1 MTIIAVANQ
10 KGGCGKTTTAINL
23 SACLGKKSQR
33 VLLVDMD
40 PQGHASLGLGEH
52 CEDLAGLYEVFLHD
66 AELDEVILPNVAQ
79 GVDLAPATIS
89 LAAVEHLLAD
99 IPKRERQLAMHL
111 EHLPKKY
118 DFIIIDCP
126 PTLGLLAFNALRAA
140 DQVLIPLEMS
150 VFALDG
156 IDRLRET
163 IALVEDK
170 YDLDI
175 PIQILPTLVDYRTRF
190 SYDMLSEVRD
200 RFAQQ
205 LLPVTIHYTVR
216 LKEAAQKGM
225 PVIEFAPFSP
235 AAHDY
240 DKLAEFYI
248 QGYESAFREKVIAAL
263 DQTNNTASAAPAEKP
278 VAEKPHIM
286 ANPANTA
293 TNAAP
298 KPAANTG
305 DSAGGNGAGAIAGNE
320 KKDRQLVTLT
330 FGNMDCMDIQIAGDF
345 NDWQPDHGVETRI
358 VNGVLQKIL
367 NVKPGAY
374 QYRLIVD
381 GKWQEDPDNPLQVTN
396 NYGEIN
402 SLLRVQKPR
411 VIAHA

>member
-23 SACLGKKSQR
+23 AACLGKKDQR
-33 VLLVDMD
+33 VLLIDMD
-40 PQGHASLGLGEH
+40 PQGHASLGLGQQ

-66 AELDEVILPNVAQ
+66 AELDEVILRNVAQ

-99 IPKRERQLAMHL
+99 IPKRERQLLMHL
-111 EHLPKKY
+111 EQLPNRY

-126 PTLGLLAFNALRAA
+126 PTLGLLSFNALRAA
-140 DQVLIPLEMS
+140 NQVLIPMELS

-156 IDRLRET
+156 IERLCET
-163 IALVEDK
+163 ITLVEEK

-190 SYDMLSEVRD
+190 SYNMLNEVRE

-205 LLPVTIHYTVR
+205 LIPVSIHYTIR

-225 PVIEFAPFSP
+225 PITEYAPFAP
-235 AAHDY
+235 AAFDY
-240 DKLAEFYI
+240 DRLAEFYV
-248 QGYESAFREKVIAAL
+248 QGYESAYRERVIAAL
-263 DQTNNTASAAPAEKP
+263 DQADSLANTYRPLNIPEKQPAE
-278 VAEKPHIM
+278 EPHIM
-286 ANPANTA
+286 AGPADDA
-293 TNAAP
+293 FS
-298 KPAANTG
+298 
-305 DSAGGNGAGAIAGNE
+305 DLDVLDQQE
-320 KKDRQLVTLT
+320 VTLS
-330 FGNMDCMDIQIAGDF
+330 FDRMDCDDLQIAGDF

-358 VNGVLQKIL
+358 VNGVLKKVL
-367 NVKPGAY
+367 SVKPGAY

-396 NYGEIN
+396 DYGEIN
-402 SLLRVQKPR
+402 SLLRVQKNR
-411 VIAHA
+411 NIAHA

>member
-23 SACLGKKSQR
+23 AACLGKKDQR
-33 VLLVDMD
+33 VLLIDMD
-40 PQGHASLGLGEH
+40 PQGHASLGLGQN

-99 IPKRERQLAMHL
+99 IPKRERQLKMHL
-111 EHLPKKY
+111 EQLPNKY

-126 PTLGLLAFNALRAA
+126 PTLGLLSFNALRSA
-140 DQVLIPLEMS
+140 DQVLIPMEMS

-156 IDRLRET
+156 IERLCET

-175 PIQILPTLVDYRTRF
+175 HIQILPTLVDYRTRF
-190 SYDMLSEVRD
+190 SFNILNEVRE
-200 RFAQQ
+200 RFAHQ
-205 LLPVTIHYTVR
+205 LLQVAIHYTIR
-216 LKEAAQKGM
+216 LKEAAQNGK
-225 PVIEFAPFSP
+225 PIIDYAPFSP

-240 DKLAEFYI
+240 NSLAEYYI
-248 QGYESAFREKVIAAL
+248 QGYESDFREKVIAAL
-263 DQTNNTASAAPAEKP
+263 DQADTL
-278 VAEKPHIM
+278 
-286 ANPANTA
+286 ANTY
-293 TNAAP
+293 AP
-298 KPAANTG
+298 VEIPEDILRTKKGHIDTTPPTG
-305 DSAGGNGAGAIAGNE
+305 MDDDIGSYLSKESIN
-320 KKDRQLVTLT
+320 RQLVTLS
-330 FGNMDCMDIQIAGDF
+330 FDNSDANDIQIAGEF

-358 VNGVLQKIL
+358 VNGILQKVL
-367 NVKPGAY
+367 SVKPGAY

-396 NYGEIN
+396 DFGEIN
-402 SLLRVQKPR
+402 SLLRVQKHHKMT
-411 VIAHA
+411 HA

>member
-1 MTIIAVANQ
+1 
-10 KGGCGKTTTAINL
+10 
-23 SACLGKKSQR
+23 
-33 VLLVDMD
+33 
-40 PQGHASLGLGEH
+40 
-52 CEDLAGLYEVFLHD
+52 
-66 AELDEVILPNVAQ
+66 
-79 GVDLAPATIS
+79 
-89 LAAVEHLLAD
+89 
-99 IPKRERQLAMHL
+99 
-111 EHLPKKY
+111 
-118 DFIIIDCP
+118 
-126 PTLGLLAFNALRAA
+126 
-140 DQVLIPLEMS
+140 MS

-156 IDRLRET
+156 IDRLCET

-190 SYDMLSEVRD
+190 SYNMLKEVRD
-200 RFAQQ
+200 RFAEQ
-205 LLPVTIHYTVR
+205 LLPVSIHYTVR

-225 PVIEFAPFSP
+225 PVIDYAPFSP

-240 DKLAEFYI
+240 DRLSEYYV

-263 DQTNNTASAAPAEKP
+263 DQAEAIVSSAPVAKQETEKPRIVASPDTAAISAAS
-278 VAEKPHIM
+278 
-286 ANPANTA
+286 ND
-293 TNAAP
+293 
-298 KPAANTG
+298 TG
-305 DSAGGNGAGAIAGNE
+305 PIAGQE
-320 KKDRQLVTLT
+320 TKDRQLVTLT
-330 FGNMDCMDIQIAGDF
+330 FGNMDCADIQIAGDF

-367 NVKPGAY
+367 NIKPGAY

>member
-23 SACLGKKSQR
+23 SACLGKKDQR

-66 AELDEVILPNVAQ
+66 AELDEVVLPNVVQ

-111 EHLPKKY
+111 EQLPKKY

-156 IDRLRET
+156 IDRLCET
-163 IALVEDK
+163 ITLVEDK

-175 PIQILPTLVDYRTRF
+175 PVRILPTLVDYRTRF
-190 SYDMLSEVRD
+190 SYNMLNEVRD
-200 RFAQQ
+200 RFKEQ

-225 PVIEFAPFSP
+225 PVIDYAPFSP
-235 AAHDY
+235 AAQDY
-240 DKLAEFYI
+240 DKLAEYYI

-263 DQTNNTASAAPAEKP
+263 DQTNNPPSTGPAEKT
-278 VAEKPHIM
+278 AQEKPHIM
-286 ANPANTA
+286 ANPAGTSTSA
-293 TNAAP
+293 
-298 KPAANTG
+298 AANSG
-305 DSAGGNGAGAIAGNE
+305 DNNGKGAVTSSE
-320 KKDRQLVTLT
+320 KKDRQIVTLT
-330 FGNMDCMDIQIAGDF
+330 FGTMDCADIQIAGDF

-367 NVKPGAY
+367 SVKPGAY

-396 NYGEIN
+396 DYGEIN

-411 VIAHA
+411 IVAHA

>member
-23 SACLGKKSQR
+23 SACLGKKNLR

-40 PQGHASLGLGEH
+40 PQGHASLGLGEN
-52 CEDLAGLYEVFLHD
+52 CEELAGLYEVFLHD
-66 AELDEVILPNVAQ
+66 AELEEVILPNVVQ

-111 EHLPKKY
+111 EHLPNKY

-126 PTLGLLAFNALRAA
+126 PTLGLLSFNALRAA
-140 DQVLIPLEMS
+140 NQVLIPLEMS

-156 IDRLRET
+156 IDRLCET

-175 PIQILPTLVDYRTRF
+175 PVQILPTLVDYRTRF
-190 SYDMLSEVRD
+190 AYDMMNEVRE

-205 LLPVTIHYTVR
+205 LLPVSIHYTVR

-225 PVIEFAPFSP
+225 PVIDYAPFSP
-235 AAHDY
+235 AANDY
-240 DKLAEFYI
+240 DKLADFYI
-248 QGYESAFREKVIAAL
+248 QGYESTLREKVIAAL
-263 DQTNNTASAAPAEKP
+263 DQTSNHASANTPAPADKP
-278 VAEKPHIM
+278 RIVVRETSDSD
-286 ANPANTA
+286 NTSPAT
-293 TNAAP
+293 TQE
-298 KPAANTG
+298 
-305 DSAGGNGAGAIAGNE
+305 S
-320 KKDRQLVTLT
+320 KDQQLVTLT
-330 FGNMDCMDIQIAGDF
+330 FGHMDCNDIQIAGDF
-345 NDWQPDHGVETRI
+345 NDWRPDHGVETRI

-396 NYGEIN
+396 HYGEVN
-402 SLLRVQKPR
+402 SLLKVQKTRP
-411 VIAHA
+411 IAHA